1 MTWTLID
8 PSAGATEYP
17 TLEAALEAAKVAIEG
32 ELVGGEWSE
41 EVADIRITAGGKITH
56 RAIEVPVEPPEV
68 DSEYR
73 WQYDQYC
80 TYVMQAVRND

>member
-17 TLEAALEAAKVAIEG
+17 TLGAALEAAKVAIEG
-32 ELVGGEWSE
+32 ELVDGEWSE
-41 EVADIRITAGGKITH
+41 DVAGIQITCGGEVTH
-56 RAIEVPVEPPEV
+56 RAIEVPVGPPNT
-68 DSEYR
+68 STCR

-80 TYVMQAVRND
+80 TYVMQAVRNG